1 LQAID
6 ATTFVRDPDLQTLRK
21 NEVAGSGFSRPEN
34 RRRACCRRW
43 PCACGGTQLP
53 EFGEAAVEGRLA
65 LARIGIAL
73 GLRGR
78 IQEAVGYAIM
88 LKIPTYSNAN
98 LWAKRIDP
106 AAATRPGNT

>member
-1 LQAID
+1 
-6 ATTFVRDPDLQTLRK
+6 VRDPDLQTTLLAQERGRRLGLFEAGKPQARLLPALALRLRG
-21 NEVAGSGFSRPEN
+21 N
-34 RRRACCRRW
+34 
-43 PCACGGTQLP
+43 QLP
-53 EFGEAAVEGRLA
+53 ESGEAAVEGRLA